1 MRFIRGS
8 YFYYLR
14 IPSFMIKLMIK
25 TTNAKATGPQIGQ
38 RTHHHDHV
46 ITFVS
51 LRTMKTIARIPV
63 NPIPVVEFSIF
74 ICFTITTY

>member
-1 MRFIRGS
+1 MRFTRGA
-8 YFYYLR
+8 YFYYLS

-25 TTNAKATGPQIGQ
+25 TTNAKATGPQMGQ
-38 RTHHHDHV
+38 RTHHHGHA

-63 NPIPVVEFSIF
+63 NPIPVAEFSIF
-74 ICFTITTY
+74 ICFTIITY